1 MASHG
6 VSAERCVQ
14 PNGYWLMTPHV
25 GTADGVKDCVIGF
38 VAAAFA
44 ALLPICQ
51 AQAHCFIGIRF
62 LPATLNVDDP
72 CVADEMSLPTL
83 VWSRTGDVPAASE
96 VDLSADLSK
105 RITEDLGI
113 TIGSDWTRL
122 TAPGGVHASGFQNL
136 GTSLQYQLLKDPQR
150 ELAVLASL
158 GVDWGGTGAKAL
170 ASNSFSTITPA
181 LLFGKGMGD
190 FPDSLRWI
198 RPLALTGV
206 VGYSDPTR
214 ASNRTADPTSG
225 IVSVYPN
232 PRFLVYGTT
241 LQYSVPYL
249 TSSVVD
255 LGLPAFLNHLIP
267 IVEAQFMTPVANY
280 AGTAT
285 RTTGSIDPGAIWVGN
300 YYQVGLEAIVP
311 INRDSGTGV
320 GIMVQ
325 FHLYL
330 DDLFPTT
337 IGRPLFGAGTAA
349 GIPTFGN

>member
-1 MASHG
+1 M
-6 VSAERCVQ
+6 R
-14 PNGYWLMTPHV
+14 PHE
-25 GTADGVKDCVIGF
+25 GTADCVKGCVIGL
-38 VAAAFA
+38 AAATFA
-44 ALLPICQ
+44 ALLPICPV
-51 AQAHCFIGIRF
+51 QAHCFIGMRF

-83 VWSRTGDVPAASE
+83 VWSRTGDVPAVSE
-96 VDLSADLSK
+96 LDASADLSK

-122 TAPGGVHASGFQNL
+122 TASSGVHASGFQNL

-170 ASNSFSTITPA
+170 GSNSFSTITPA
-181 LLFGKGMGD
+181 LLLGKGMGD
-190 FPDSLRWI
+190 FPDSLRWV
-198 RPLALTGV
+198 RPIALTGV
-206 VGYSDPTR
+206 LGYSDPTR
-214 ASNRTADPTSG
+214 ASNRTADTSSG
-225 IVSVYPN
+225 VVAVYPN

-241 LQYSVPYL
+241 LQYSLPYL

-255 LGLPAFLNHLIP
+255 LGLPAFWNHLIP
-267 IVEAQFMTPVANY
+267 LVEAQFMTPVANF
-280 AGTAT
+280 ARTAA
-285 RTTGSIDPGAIWVGN
+285 RTTGSINPGAIWVGN

-320 GIMVQ
+320 GVIVQ

-330 DDLFPTT
+330 DDLFPMT
-337 IGRPLFGAGTAA
+337 IGRPLFGADR
-349 GIPTFGN
+349 GIPALGN